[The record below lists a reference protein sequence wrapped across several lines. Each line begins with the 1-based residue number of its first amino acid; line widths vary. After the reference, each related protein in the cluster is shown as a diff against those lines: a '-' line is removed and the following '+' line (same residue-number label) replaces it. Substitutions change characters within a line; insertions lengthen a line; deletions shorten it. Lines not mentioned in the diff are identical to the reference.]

1 MNNSLDFAKRL
12 EAKQYIE
19 KQIRLLRSNESQ
31 ADPAPV
37 IQAFVERMLE
47 LDPTFEEVTILNQL
61 NSARWSKSGSS
72 VMSRRQAELYIAEQ
86 VRKYKHYIKIIMKF

>member
-1 MNNSLDFAKRL
+1 MNDSLDFAKRM

-19 KQIRLLRSNESQ
+19 KQIRFLKSNEPR

-47 LDPTFEEVTILNQL
+47 LDPMFEEVKVLNQL

-86 VRKYKHYIKIIMKF
+86 VMPL